1 MGVWSTLAGMFGR
14 SAPPAPEQPD
24 APAPAAAPESATKS
38 MNVAGVR
45 SVLQGRGAGGWASDH
60 RAETE
65 KFTGWHYIAIH
76 SIAMAAAQAEVL
88 VFDDGAGADTSKRR
102 QAKRKSLRARFGSVG
117 RWKSLYGGDD
127 RETDPLPAEHPLVQL
142 MKRPNP
148 KQSGA
153 MFRYEIIQQ
162 IRLTGSAF
170 IWNVPNRLGR
180 VCERYVLPTQ
190 VCTAVQPSPLL
201 PQGGWRID
209 PSMLRYPMMDIDG
222 FTEQTGWMRAIGGT
236 LPAEQVQII
245 KLPHPLYKDDGQSP
259 ISAGAL
265 WADTADQID
274 QARFHHLKNA
284 GQPSLLVTAPPDT
297 QPSPDELIAA
307 REILEKQLC
316 GAKNSGRL
324 AMATGGTTITEL
336 GTTPKDM
343 SYDTGFE
350 QSKSANLAIHQT
362 PPVAAGIQEAGA
374 YAAYLASMR
383 QFTATSVQPLL
394 DLVSEED
401 SHVIAPQFGPG
412 LVIEIEAKSFDDP
425 EQIERELATDIAGR
439 AITKNELR
447 AVRGRPPLAPELGGD
462 DWAGNDPAP
471 AVGMYPNSAGS
482 VNWPT
487 PPTGSDPA
495 SNPTDPAPVESDA
508 STVPP
513 LPKRRASAS
522 KTLQAAQSEYP

>member
-1 MGVWSTLAGMFGR
+1 MGLWNTLAGMLGR
-14 SAPPAPEQPD
+14 SATPAPEQPA
-24 APAPAAAPESATKS
+24 APAAPESATKS

-88 VFDDGAGADTSKRR
+88 VFDDAGTADTSKRR
-102 QAKRKSLRARFGSVG
+102 QARRKSLRARFGSVS

-127 RETDPLPAEHPLVQL
+127 RETDPLPTDHPLSRL

-153 MFRYEIIQQ
+153 LFRYEIVQQ

-190 VCTAVQPSPLL
+190 VCTPVQPSPMY
-201 PQGGWRID
+201 PQGGWRVD
-209 PSMLRYPMMDIDG
+209 PSLQRYPMVDADG

-274 QARFHHLKNA
+274 QARFHHVGNA

-297 QPSPDELIAA
+297 QPSEEELAAA
-307 REILEKQLC
+307 REKLKKQLC
-316 GAKNSGRL
+316 GPKNAGGL
-324 AMATGGTTITEL
+324 AMATGGTVITEF
-336 GTTPKDM
+336 GTTPRDM

-383 QFTATSVQPLL
+383 QFTTTSVQPLL
-394 DLVSEED
+394 DLISEED

-425 EQIERELATDIAGR
+425 EQVERELATDITGR
-439 AITKNELR
+439 SITKNELR
-447 AVRGRPPLAPELGGD
+447 AVRGRPALSPEQGGD
-462 DWAGNDPAP
+462 DWAGQNPAP
-471 AVGMYPNSAGS
+471 AVGMYPNSSSG

-487 PPTGSDPA
+487 PPTGSEEESDP
-495 SNPTDPAPVESDA
+495 PAPSDSESE
-508 STVPP
+508 TFPP

-522 KTLQAAQSEYP
+522 KTLQVAQSEYP